1 MKKPKIIGLTGGI
14 GSGKT
19 TISSY
24 FATFGIPVYIADD
37 EAKKIT
43 NEPEIIFKIKEF
55 FGSEIFE
62 NNILDRKKLAAIVF
76 DDKSKLEQLNKIIHP
91 AVQKHF
97 KNWLQNHSESKFI
110 IKESA
115 ILFETGSEKKC
126 DFIITVVVPLEE
138 RIKRIMLRD
147 QCSKDNVNK
156 RIQNQWSDE
165 QKSEKSDFVIENSNL
180 EIAKVQVDK
189 ILKIL
194 SNY

>member
-1 MKKPKIIGLTGGI
+1 MKLPKIIGLTGGI

-19 TISSY
+19 TVSNY
-24 FATFGIPVYIADD
+24 FAAFGIPVYIADD

-43 NEPEIIFKIKEF
+43 NEPEIIAKIKEI

-62 NNILDRKKLAAIVF
+62 NHILNRKKLATLVF
-76 DDKSKLEQLNKIIHP
+76 DDKSKLNQLNKIIHP

-97 KNWLQNHSESKFI
+97 ENWLQKHSDSKFI

-115 ILFETGSEKKC
+115 ILFETGAYTKC
-126 DFIITVVVPLEE
+126 DFTITVVAPIED
-138 RIKRIMLRD
+138 RIKRIMIRD
-147 QCSKDNVNK
+147 KCTRDEVQK

-165 QKSEKSDFVIENSNL
+165 QKLEKSDFVIQNL
-180 EIAKVQVDK
+180 NIEIAKSQALE

-194 SNY
+194 SN